1 MKKKSNLD
9 ILMIMFGFTFFSG
22 SMLIGQKLS
31 SGVEFSDFLVC
42 ILIGG
47 TILGI
52 FGGILGYIGAKTGN
66 NMKELSH
73 KSFGKKGSYLP
84 SLLVGITQIG
94 WYGVGISMFA
104 VPVANLI
111 FPNNIFALYSLI
123 ILFGVF
129 MTISTYIGIDSIT
142 KVSYLAVIVI
152 LLFGFISII
161 YAFNRQPID
170 ILSAFGNG
178 DKISILI
185 GLQMVIGSYISGAIT
200 TPNFSRYG
208 ENPKCIAGICCC
220 AFLLGNGLMII
231 FGASSNILVG
241 GSDIFN
247 IFTYFGFET
256 IGVIV
261 LGLNIWS
268 SCDNGLYS
276 AGLEFENILK
286 IDHKK
291 IILFAGLSS
300 TIFSYYLYNNFIDFL
315 SIMNYTLPPIG
326 VVLIINYISKKDY
339 SGKNI
344 NLINCIAVIIG
355 GISAYFFKFGISSI
369 NAIIVTSLIT
379 IVGNY
384 INNKIMINKGG
395 SSSYEN
401 K

>member
-1 MKKKSNLD
+1 
-9 ILMIMFGFTFFSG
+9 
-22 SMLIGQKLS
+22 
-31 SGVEFSDFLVC
+31 
-42 ILIGG
+42 
-47 TILGI
+47 
-52 FGGILGYIGAKTGN
+52 
-66 NMKELSH
+66 MKELSH

-178 DKISILI
+178 DKISLLI

-200 TPNFSRYG
+200 TPNFSKYG
-208 ENPKCIAGICCC
+208 ENPKFIAIICFC

-247 IFTYFGFET
+247 IFTYFGFEA

-261 LGLNIWS
+261 LVLNIWS

-300 TIFSYYLYNNFIDFL
+300 TIF
-315 SIMNYTLPPIG
+315 
-326 VVLIINYISKKDY
+326 
-339 SGKNI
+339 
-344 NLINCIAVIIG
+344 
-355 GISAYFFKFGISSI
+355 
-369 NAIIVTSLIT
+369 
-379 IVGNY
+379 
-384 INNKIMINKGG
+384 
-395 SSSYEN
+395 
-401 K
+401 

>member
-22 SMLIGQKLS
+22 SMLIGQKLA

-52 FGGILGYIGAKTGN
+52 FGGILGYIGSKTGN

-111 FPNNIFALYSLI
+111 FPNKIFALYSLI

-200 TPNFSRYG
+200 TPNFSKYG
-208 ENPKCIAGICCC
+208 ENPKFIAIICFC

-247 IFTYFGFET
+247 IFTYFGFEA

-339 SGKNI
+339 SSKNI

-384 INNKIMINKGG
+384 INNKIMRNKGG
-395 SSSYEN
+395 SSYEN

>member
-9 ILMIMFGFTFFSG
+9 VLMIMFGFTFFSG

-31 SGVEFSDFLVC
+31 FGVEFSDFLVC

-104 VPVANLI
+104 GPVANLI

-170 ILSAFGNG
+170 IISAFGNG
-178 DKISILI
+178 DKINILI

-200 TPNFSRYG
+200 TPNFSKYG
-208 ENPKCIAGICCC
+208 ENPKFIAIICFC

-247 IFTYFGFET
+247 IFTYFGFEA

-339 SGKNI
+339 SSKNI

-355 GISAYFFKFGISSI
+355 GISAYFLKFGISSI

-395 SSSYEN
+395 SSYEN

>member
-1 MKKKSNLD
+1 MKKKSNVD

-31 SGVEFSDFLVC
+31 SGVQFLDFLVC

-47 TILGI
+47 AILGI
-52 FGGILGYIGAKTGN
+52 FGGMLGYIGAKTGK

-73 KSFGKKGSYLP
+73 MSFGRKGSYLP

-111 FPNNIFALYSLI
+111 FPNNMFALFSLI
-123 ILFGVF
+123 MLFGVF
-129 MTISTYIGIDSIT
+129 MTISTFIGIESIT

-152 LLFGFISII
+152 LIFGFISII

-170 ILSAFGNG
+170 IINAFGTG
-178 DKISILI
+178 DRISII
-185 GLQMVIGSYISGAIT
+185 VGLEMVIGSYISGAIT
-200 TPNFSRYG
+200 TPNFSKYG
-208 ENPKCIAGICCC
+208 KNPKLITIICFC

-231 FGASSNILVG
+231 FGASSNILVS

-247 IFTYFGFET
+247 IFTYFGFEV
-256 IGVIV
+256 IGIIV

-276 AGLEFENILK
+276 ARLEFENIFN

-291 IILFAGLSS
+291 IILITGLAS
-300 TIFSYYLYNNFIDFL
+300 TIFSYYLYNNFVDFL
-315 SIMNYTLPPIG
+315 SIMNYALPPIG
-326 VVLIINYISKKDY
+326 VVLIINYITKKDY
-339 SGKNI
+339 SSSNI
-344 NLINCIAVIIG
+344 NLINCIAIIIG
-355 GISAYFFKFGISSI
+355 GITAYFLNFGVSSI

-379 IVGNY
+379 IVGNC
-384 INNKIMINKGG
+384 INNKRINKGG
-395 SSSYEN
+395 NSSYGN